1 MTSIP
6 NKSTAFSSAQNK
18 IKRELFECTVMGYI
32 QQNHPEML
40 LETRQDIANSM
51 ARTVP
56 DNILNAPAQAYEY
69 IAQHINQEMSHVQ
82 DKNKELQSLAANS
95 QYYQE
100 AMTFVAQEGR
110 ISPQRREIIVR
121 DVIARAMDGKVKN
134 DIDAIKQEIIKMMGL
149 EIAQSNY
156 RQNSDY

>member
-1 MTSIP
+1 MASMT
-6 NKSTAFSSAQNK
+6 NKTGAFSSAQNK
-18 IKRELFECTVMGYI
+18 MKRELFERAVMGYI
-32 QQNHPEML
+32 QQNHPEIP

-51 ARTVP
+51 AGTVS
-56 DNILNAPAQAYEY
+56 DDILDDPAQVYEY
-69 IAQHINQEMSHVQ
+69 IDRHIHQEILAVQ
-82 DKNKELQSLAANS
+82 DKNKKMQSLAANS

-156 RQNSDY
+156 KQNSDY

>member
-1 MTSIP
+1 MASMT
-6 NKSTAFSSAQNK
+6 NKSEVFSSAQNK

-40 LETRQDIANSM
+40 LETRQDVANSM
-51 ARTVP
+51 AGTVP
-56 DNILNAPAQAYEY
+56 DNILDIPAQVYEY
-69 IAQHINQEMSHVQ
+69 IDQHIRQEILAVQ
-82 DKNKELQSLAANS
+82 DKNKELQSQAVNS

-121 DVIARAMDGKVKN
+121 DVIARAMDGKIKN
-134 DIDAIKQEIIKMMGL
+134 DMDAIKQEIIKMMGL